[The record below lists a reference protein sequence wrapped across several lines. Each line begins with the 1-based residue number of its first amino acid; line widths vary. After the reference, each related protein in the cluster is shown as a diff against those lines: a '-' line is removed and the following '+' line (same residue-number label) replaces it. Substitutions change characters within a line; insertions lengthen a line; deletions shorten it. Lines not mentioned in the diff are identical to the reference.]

1 MQRHIGV
8 LAAEHLAVGLVEG
21 ARVVGSLR
29 VYPSESA
36 QAQIQV
42 MPAEDIGNAI
52 RAEVE
57 LVGRG
62 EAVQAIGVGFPGI
75 IRDGV
80 IEDSPNLQQTKGFNL
95 QAVLSSALRQDDRP
109 VPAFVFN
116 DADVMAAGIAATQ
129 GHLDKLVRVWTLGH
143 GIGFGRYPWAEGV
156 WEGGHTVVTLD
167 PKEKFCGC
175 GGVGHLEGIM
185 GHRAM
190 RLRFLDLEPEEIFDN
205 AQRGDSRCAQFVTR
219 WHRALAAAT
228 ATSIHLEGPG
238 KFFVTGPNAR
248 FIDANLLDNFLHEM
262 VKMSPLQGSLFE
274 VIATSDEIGIIGAA
288 VNAARGIRLVE
299 KSVERD

>member
-21 ARVVGSLR
+21 AKVVGMLR
-29 VYPSESA
+29 IYPSEST

-42 MPAEDIGNAI
+42 MPVEDIGNAI

-57 LVGRG
+57 LAGRG

-80 IEDSPNLQQTKGFNL
+80 VEDSPNLQQAKGFNL
-95 QAVLSSALRQDDRP
+95 QALLSSALRQEDRA

-116 DADVMAAGIAATQ
+116 DADVMAAGIAATRGQ
-129 GHLDKLVRVWTLGH
+129 LDKLVRVWTLGN

-156 WEGGHTVVTLD
+156 WEGGHTIVTLD

-190 RLRFLDLEPEEIFDN
+190 RRRFLDLEPEEIFDN

-248 FIDANLLDNFLHEM
+248 FIDPKLLDNFLHEM

-274 VIATSDEIGIIGAA
+274 VIATGDEIGIIGAA
-288 VNAARGIRLVE
+288 VNAARHAAR
-299 KSVERD
+299 

>member
-21 ARVVGSLR
+21 AKVVGLLR
-29 VYPSESA
+29 IYPSEST

-42 MPAEDIGNAI
+42 MPVEDIGNAI

-57 LVGRG
+57 LAGRG

-80 IEDSPNLQQTKGFNL
+80 VEDSPNLQQAKGFNL
-95 QAVLSSALRQDDRP
+95 QALLSSALRQEDRA

-116 DADVMAAGIAATQ
+116 DADVMAAGIAATRGQ
-129 GHLDKLVRVWTLGH
+129 LDKLVRVWTLGN

-190 RLRFLDLEPEEIFDN
+190 RRRFLDLEPEEIFDN
-205 AQRGDSRCAQFVTR
+205 ARRGDSRCAQFVTR

-248 FIDANLLDNFLHEM
+248 FIDPKLLDNFLHEM

-274 VIATSDEIGIIGAA
+274 VIATGDEIGIIGAA
-288 VNAARGIRLVE
+288 VNAARGVRLVE
-299 KSVERD
+299 KSAE